1 MRVTILH
8 NAVSPDDSPSD
19 RDVLV
24 QAEAV
29 VGALDRLGHPWERLS
44 CTLDLE
50 VLHRQLSAR
59 RPDVIFNLVESLAGQ
74 DALAHLVPALL
85 EVLRIP
91 YTGCPTEALFLTNN
105 KLLTKRLLRQAGLPT
120 PDWVTQEPEVH
131 VAQPPPAVDGSQQT
145 RDSRGGCPTADSRG
159 GCPTADSRGRL
170 SPIFDGPYVVKT
182 VSEHASFGLEE
193 DCIVRV
199 ESRAAFQPILQGHS
213 VRLGRACYAEQYIDG
228 REFNVSVLAGPS
240 GPEVLPPAEID
251 FSAFPPGKPR
261 MVGYRAKW
269 EEGSFEFDHT
279 PPRFDFPPSDRPLLD
294 RLGGLALRCWQV
306 FGLRGYARVDFRV
319 DEAGEPWILEINANP
334 CLSPDAGFY
343 AALQRG
349 SLCFEEGIARILQ
362 DAILPNGG

>member
-1 MRVTILH
+1 MRVAILH

-29 VGALDRLGHPWERLS
+29 AGALDRLGHPWERLS

-50 VLHRQLSAR
+50 DLRRQLSER
-59 RPDVIFNLVESLAGQ
+59 RPDVVFNLVESLGGQ

-85 EVLRIP
+85 AVMRTA
-91 YTGCPTEALFLTNN
+91 YTGSPTEALFLTNN

-120 PDWVTQEPEVH
+120 PDWVTQEVQTSEVLKTSEVCSGGRPSH
-131 VAQPPPAVDGSQQT
+131 IPGS
-145 RDSRGGCPTADSRG
+145 
-159 GCPTADSRGRL
+159 
-170 SPIFDGPYVVKT
+170 PYVLKT

-193 DCIVRV
+193 DCIVRA
-199 ESRAAFQPILQGHS
+199 ESRAALRTALQAHS
-213 VRLGRACYAEQYIDG
+213 ARLGRACYAERFIDG
-228 REFNVSVLAGPS
+228 REFNLSVLAGPE
-240 GPEVLPPAEID
+240 GPQALPPAEID

-279 PPRFDFPPSDRPLLD
+279 PPRFDFPVGDQPLLD

-343 AALQRG
+343 AALQWG
-349 SLCFEEGIARILQ
+349 SLGFKEGIARILQ
-362 DAILPNGG
+362 DAILPNAG